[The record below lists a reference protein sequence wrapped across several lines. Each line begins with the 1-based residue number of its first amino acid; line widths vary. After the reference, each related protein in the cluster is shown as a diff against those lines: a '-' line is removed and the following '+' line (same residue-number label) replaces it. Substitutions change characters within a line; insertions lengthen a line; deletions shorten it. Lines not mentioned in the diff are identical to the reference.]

1 MNKFLLFSFLF
12 LSFSDLLADDD
23 GTWIYSLSDDEATIK
38 GCVATCPTE
47 LVIPSEVDGYSVT
60 EIGNG
65 AFKFTNAYPKNT
77 RITTVIIP
85 ESVRIIG
92 DSAFDN
98 SRLENLQLPESLVD
112 IGYNAFA
119 GTQLVEVAI
128 PNSVKNIGDGAF
140 SYSKIKNLTLGL
152 SLETIGKDAFQRH
165 FLYEGPRNVVI
176 SDTVTDIGY
185 GAFTNSGGASEIDA
199 LNAFSVNI
207 VRPTRPANSSV
218 PYFQERFSRQWVTV
232 NFVDEDLPKIEIVFC
247 RPIVIEAGTEFD
259 ELEVL
264 KEFCSTTNTSGVV
277 DWIDRIYNYE
287 TKINLW
293 ASYVDPEVI
302 SEYQRVYFTITDFH
316 GNTSG
321 TRSISLI
328 LRDTISPTISLI
340 GSESLGVLLNS
351 EYLDAGAA
359 AVDSFDN
366 NPQIEISGNVDVQ
379 ERGTYLLS
387 YQAIDAS
394 GNKSETVTR
403 EVVVDSDTDLD
414 GELDFVDADIDGDG
428 VLNGIDAFPLD
439 VMESVDTDSDGSGN
453 NADTDDDGD
462 GVADTSDAFPLNA
475 AESLDTDS
483 DGIGNNADTDDDGDE
498 VLDGS
503 DAFPLDVTES
513 VDTDSDGI
521 GNNAD
526 TDDDGDGVA
535 DTSDAFPLNAAES
548 LDTDSDGIGNNAD
561 TDDDGDECSDRS
573 DAFPLD
579 ATNQSIRTR
588 TVLVTTLIR
597 TMIMMVLVMLQ
608 TRFPLIEKNTLIPIM
623 TGLEIKPICFP
634 MTLRK
639 L

>member
-165 FLYEGPRNVVI
+165 FLYEGTKRNVVI
-176 SDTVTDIGY
+176 SDTVTYIGY
-185 GAFTNSGGASEIDA
+185 LAFTNSGGATEIDA

-218 PYFQERFSRQWVTV
+218 PYFQERFSRQSVTV
-232 NFVDEDLPKIEIVFC
+232 NFVDEDLPKIENVVC
-247 RPIVIEAGTEFD
+247 REIVIEAGTEFD

-264 KEFCSTTNTSGVV
+264 KEFCSTTKIAPSGVV

-302 SEYQRVYFTITDFH
+302 SEYQLVQFTITDFH

-359 AVDSFDN
+359 AEDSFDN
-366 NPQIEISGNVDVQ
+366 SPQIEISGNVDVQ

-387 YQAIDAS
+387 YQAIKLS
-394 GNKSETVTR
+394 MLRVTR
-403 EVVVDSDTDLD
+403 VKQLL
-414 GELDFVDADIDGDG
+414 GKWL
-428 VLNGIDAFPLD
+428 
-439 VMESVDTDSDGSGN
+439 
-453 NADTDDDGD
+453 
-462 GVADTSDAFPLNA
+462 
-475 AESLDTDS
+475 
-483 DGIGNNADTDDDGDE
+483 
-498 VLDGS
+498 
-503 DAFPLDVTES
+503 
-513 VDTDSDGI
+513 
-521 GNNAD
+521 
-526 TDDDGDGVA
+526 
-535 DTSDAFPLNAAES
+535 
-548 LDTDSDGIGNNAD
+548 
-561 TDDDGDECSDRS
+561 
-573 DAFPLD
+573 
-579 ATNQSIRTR
+579 
-588 TVLVTTLIR
+588 
-597 TMIMMVLVMLQ
+597 
-608 TRFPLIEKNTLIPIM
+608 LIP
-623 TGLEIKPICFP
+623 TP
-634 MTLRK
+634 T
-639 L
+639 

>member
-1 MNKFLLFSFLF
+1 MPLIRILRLTLL
-12 LSFSDLLADDD
+12 LSLSTLALNSAADDD
-23 GTWIYSLSDDEATIK
+23 GTWTYTLSGDEATIT
-38 GCVATCPTE
+38 GCVATCPTD

-60 EIGNG
+60 GIGSG
-65 AFKFTNAYPKNT
+65 AFENNAAISDNKNT

-85 ESVRIIG
+85 EPVRIIG
-92 DSAFDN
+92 SQAFFG

-112 IGYNAFA
+112 IGYQAFS
-119 GTQLVEVAI
+119 GTQLVEVVI
-128 PNSVKNIGDGAF
+128 PNSVKNIEGGAF

-165 FLYEGPRNVVI
+165 FLYEGTKRNVVI

-185 GAFTNSGGASEIDA
+185 SAFTNSGGASEIDA

-218 PYFQERFSRQWVTV
+218 PYFQERFSRQSVTV
-232 NFVDEDLPKIEIVFC
+232 NFVDEDFPKIENVVC
-247 RPIVIEAGTEFD
+247 REIVIEAGTEFD

-264 KEFCSTTNTSGVV
+264 KEFCSTTEITPSGVV

-287 TKINLW
+287 TKINLR

-302 SEYQRVYFTITDFH
+302 SEPQLVPFTITDYH
-316 GNTSG
+316 GNTSS
-321 TRSISLI
+321 TRYISFV
-328 LRDTISPTISLI
+328 LRDTTPPTISLM

-428 VLNGIDAFPLD
+428 ALNG
-439 VMESVDTDSDGSGN
+439 
-453 NADTDDDGD
+453 
-462 GVADTSDAFPLNA
+462 SDAFPVNA

-483 DGIGNNADTDDDGDE
+483 DGIGNNADTDDDGDG
-498 VLDGS
+498 VADIS
-503 DAFPLDVTES
+503 DAFPLDASES
-513 VDTDSDGI
+513 VDTDGDGV

-526 TDDDGDGVA
+526 TDDDGDGY
-535 DTSDAFPLNAAES
+535 P
-548 LDTDSDGIGNNAD
+548 DSDESSAG
-561 TDDDGDECSDRS
+561 TD
-573 DAFPLD
+573 PLD
-579 ATNQSIRTR
+579 ANSYPETPEEATGGLPIW
-588 TVLVTTLIR
+588 LYYIVT
-597 TMIMMVLVMLQ
+597 Q
-608 TRFPLIEKNTLIPIM
+608 PEASSKSAP
-623 TGLEIKPICFP
+623 
-634 MTLRK
+634 
-639 L
+639 